1 MSRAFRVT
9 KKQVGVTLS
18 RLPTKYCSKRTIVFR
33 AVLICVSVTG
43 SAHAMHTDNSD
54 ERARRGEP
62 GERDSESQ
70 IKTSGNDAQ

>member
-1 MSRAFRVT
+1 
-9 KKQVGVTLS
+9 
-18 RLPTKYCSKRTIVFR
+18 
-33 AVLICVSVTG
+33 
-43 SAHAMHTDNSD
+43 MHTDNSD